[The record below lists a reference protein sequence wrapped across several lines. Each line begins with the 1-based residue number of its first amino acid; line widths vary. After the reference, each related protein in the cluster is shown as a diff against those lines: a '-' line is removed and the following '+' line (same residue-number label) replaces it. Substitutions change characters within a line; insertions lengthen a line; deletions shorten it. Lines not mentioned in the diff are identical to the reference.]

1 MMVAFIITFGLV
13 IFLMGAVVS
22 LEPTRFFTK
31 LNNLKTEL
39 FVYVAAVAVRLVLG
53 ILLVFNASQSGFPLT
68 IKFIGWLSIIAA
80 VVLSVIG
87 HGQFIRLMS
96 WVLKCLEPYAHFAGY
111 LAIVFGG
118 FLLIAFV

>member
-13 IFLMGAVVS
+13 IFLIGAVVS
-22 LEPTRFFTK
+22 LEPTRFFTT
-31 LNNLKTEL
+31 LSNRKTEL
-39 FVYVAAVAVRLVLG
+39 FVYVAAVSVRLVLG

-87 HGQFIRLMS
+87 HGQFIRLIS
-96 WVLKCLEPYAHFAGY
+96 WVLKCLEPYARFAGY